1 MLAIKVKLINYAAY
15 LLSLMPLAMNQAV
28 GAWIARLAWRV
39 NSRARVVT
47 QFNLQHCFPDME
59 PNRQQSLAYDS
70 LLHTGRQLAE
80 CAWIWNRPV
89 AHTRQLIREYRG
101 EQLFLDAV
109 ASSRGILMVSPHM
122 GNWELCALAL
132 SSRTKST
139 FFYRNPRSQ
148 VIAPLLV
155 NGRAHLGGE
164 LAPLTPGGIREGLR
178 ILKKGGLV
186 GILPDQEPDMEG
198 GVFAPFFNQPALTM
212 TLLSRLAQRSN
223 AHIIFTVAERLPN
236 GQGWRIHYLP
246 GSSDIT
252 SSDPVLAATAVNADV
267 ERCVAI
273 NPAQY
278 LWDYKRFNTRTDGT
292 RRQYPT

>member
-1 MLAIKVKLINYAAY
+1 
-15 LLSLMPLAMNQAV
+15 
-28 GAWIARLAWRV
+28 
-39 NSRARVVT
+39 
-47 QFNLQHCFPDME
+47 ME
-59 PNRQQSLAYDS
+59 HDRQQALAYES

-89 AHTRQLIREYRG
+89 DTTRHLIREYRG
-101 EQLFLDAV
+101 EQLFLDAI

-139 FFYRNPRSQ
+139 FFYRSPRNQ
-148 VIAPLLV
+148 ALAPLLL

-164 LAPLTPGGIREGLR
+164 LAPLTPGGIRDGLR

-186 GILPDQEPDMEG
+186 GILPDQEPDWDN

-212 TLLSRLAQRSN
+212 TLLSRLAQRSQ
-223 AHIIFTVAERLPN
+223 AHVIFTVAERLPR

-246 GSSDIT
+246 GNSDIT
-252 SSDPVLAATAVNADV
+252 SSDPVKAATAVNADV
-267 ERCVAI
+267 ERCIAI
-273 NPAQY
+273 NPPQY
-278 LWDYKRFNTRTDGT
+278 LWDYKRFNTGTDGK
-292 RRQYPT
+292 RRRYPI